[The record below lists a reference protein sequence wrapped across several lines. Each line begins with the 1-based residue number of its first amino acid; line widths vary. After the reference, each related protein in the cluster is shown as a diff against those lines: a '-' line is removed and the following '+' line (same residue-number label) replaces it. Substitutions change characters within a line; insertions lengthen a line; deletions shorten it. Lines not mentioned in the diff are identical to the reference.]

1 MRKAYAVLFGMF
13 IFVACSDDNPTSGL
27 DNTQTTKTS
36 TADFGEGYTYAIP
49 IKYNETTGQIY
60 QGTYACNYHSATKT
74 FAWEEYPES
83 LNPGTYKIVGDSLW
97 MGPAEKQVSDNPD
110 EQEFLDLYRNYETLS
125 LSNDHNDI
133 YGTWKVTGCKRNLG
147 DTEIKCTKY
156 IGGLSGIARAMKIT
170 KDSVY
175 ITTTVNTDNLER
187 NNLNI
192 GAILSRN
199 FGFDIG
205 DAIVKQL
212 IIEKTI
218 KTESKELL
226 KQSFSIGNQLFE
238 IVSTPKFDAT
248 GMNDISTISSNGKTC
263 TNTQRLGFINEKL
276 CKEESAD
283 FLLSARDK
291 NEDELY
297 YKEGP
302 VEGFSIDNNDQFKEC
317 TKGLPTE
324 ETKQLLSQYV
334 VK

>member
-1 MRKAYAVLFGMF
+1 MKKILAF
-13 IFVACSDDNPTSGL
+13 IAATMLMTACSEDN
-27 DNTQTTKTS
+27 S
-36 TADFGEGYTYAIP
+36 TDAFGNNGSPSI
-49 IKYNETTGQIY
+49 
-60 QGTYACNYHSATKT
+60 
-74 FAWEEYPES
+74 ES
-83 LNPGTYKIVGDSLW
+83 
-97 MGPAEKQVSDNPD
+97 QSDN
-110 EQEFLDLYRNYETLS
+110 
-125 LSNDHNDI
+125 
-133 YGTWKVTGCKRNLG
+133 W
-147 DTEIKCTKY
+147 
-156 IGGLSGIARAMKIT
+156 IT
-170 KDSVY
+170 
-175 ITTTVNTDNLER
+175 
-187 NNLNI
+187 
-192 GAILSRN
+192 
-199 FGFDIG
+199 
-205 DAIVKQL
+205 
-212 IIEKTI
+212 IEKTI

-276 CKEESAD
+276 CKEESAE

-291 NEDELY
+291 SEDELY